1 MTAEVFLSVVMICGI
16 YVVCQLISK
25 VTRYKVPELVIFMV
39 ALIILGGQLHILPV
53 DLFDKA
59 GFAPMVYSFGLPFVL
74 AGFGTTMSVSSIKG
88 EGKTVVTALIA
99 VACILG
105 LGLAAGFVFMDPRTA
120 IYGAVE
126 VAGGGQAGLIFLTH
140 LQELGDGHEKMI
152 ALMLCLMNMQI
163 LFGYPL
169 SVISMRKSMR
179 IRIEKG
185 NIPKLAANSNAEDN
199 KAKTLIRIPE
209 EIKNSFYYV
218 FLMLG
223 IICFLSAKLYDLT
236 TLSAYLWYILLGF
249 LFAEL
254 GLLEHNCLAKA
265 GLAPLMFGI
274 MFVVVCSA
282 FLELNLG
289 EVGAVALNF
298 VVLIAFGIIGCII
311 SGFIVSKLFKVD
323 LYEGFSISIGCMVG
337 YPPSQK
343 VADEALAAV
352 RAEAEISDEDAAA
365 LKAYYEPKIII
376 SGVVTISLVTGLLA
390 GIIVSFL

>member
-1 MTAEVFLSVVMICGI
+1 MPT
-16 YVVCQLISK
+16 
-25 VTRYKVPELVIFMV
+25 
-39 ALIILGGQLHILPV
+39 
-53 DLFDKA
+53 DLFETA
-59 GFAPMVYSFGLPFVL
+59 GFSPMIYSFGLPFVL

-88 EGKTVVTALIA
+88 EGRTVVIALLAIL
-99 VACILG
+99 CIGG
-105 LGLAAGFVFMDPRTA
+105 LGLLAGLLFMDPRTA

-140 LQELGDGHEKMI
+140 LQEIEGSEKMI

-169 SVISMRKSMR
+169 SVISMRKSMKL
-179 IRIEKG
+179 RIEKG
-185 NIPKLAANSNAEDN
+185 NIPMLAVSGDQEPKED
-199 KAKTLIRIPE
+199 KQLLRIPKDL
-209 EIKNSFYYV
+209 KNNFYYV
-218 FLMLG
+218 FFMLG
-223 IICFLSAKLYDLT
+223 IICFLSAKLYDVT

-289 EVGAVALNF
+289 DVGAVALNF
-298 VVLIAFGIIGCII
+298 VILIAFGIIGCLI
-311 SGFIVSKLFKVD
+311 SGFIVSKIFKVD
-323 LYEGFSISIGCMVG
+323 VYEGFCVSIGCMVG

-343 VADEALAAV
+343 VTEEALQGV
-352 RAEAEISDEDAAA
+352 RAECEISDETAAR

-376 SGVVTISLVTGLLA
+376 SGVITISLVTGLLA
-390 GIIVSFL
+390 GLIVSFL

>member
-1 MTAEVFLSVVMICGI
+1 MTAEVFMSVAIICGI
-16 YVVCQLISK
+16 YVVCELIGK
-25 VTRYKVPELVIFMV
+25 LTHYKVPTLVIFMV
-39 ALIILGGQLHILPV
+39 ALIILGGQLGILPT
-53 DLFDKA
+53 DLFETA
-59 GFAPMVYSFGLPFVL
+59 GFSPMIYSFGLPFVL

-88 EGKTVVTALIA
+88 EGRTVVIALLAIL
-99 VACILG
+99 CIGG
-105 LGLAAGFVFMDPRTA
+105 LGLLAGLLFMDPRTA

-140 LQELGDGHEKMI
+140 LQEIEGSEKMI

-169 SVISMRKSMR
+169 SVISMRKSMKL
-179 IRIEKG
+179 RIEKG
-185 NIPKLAANSNAEDN
+185 NIPMLAVSGDQEPKED
-199 KAKTLIRIPE
+199 KQLLRIPKDL
-209 EIKNSFYYV
+209 KNNFYYV
-218 FLMLG
+218 FFMLG
-223 IICFLSAKLYDLT
+223 IICFLSAKLYDVT

-289 EVGAVALNF
+289 DVGAVALNF
-298 VVLIAFGIIGCII
+298 VILIAFGIIGCLI
-311 SGFIVSKLFKVD
+311 SGFIVSKIFKVD
-323 LYEGFSISIGCMVG
+323 IYEGFCISIGCMVG

-343 VADEALAAV
+343 VTEEALQGV
-352 RAEAEISDEDAAA
+352 RAECEISDETAAR

-376 SGVVTISLVTGLLA
+376 SGVITISLVTGLLA
-390 GIIVSFL
+390 GLIVSFL

>member
-1 MTAEVFLSVVMICGI
+1 MTAEVFLSVVIICGI
-16 YVVCQLISK
+16 YVVCQFISK

-53 DLFDKA
+53 DLFDTA

-74 AGFGTTMSVSSIKG
+74 AGFGTTMSVASIKG
-88 EGKTVVTALIA
+88 EGRTVVTALLA
-99 VACILG
+99 VICIGVLG
-105 LGLAAGFVFMDPRTA
+105 LGAGLLFMDPRTA

-140 LQELGDGHEKMI
+140 LQELGGNEKLI

-169 SVISMRKSMR
+169 SVISMRKSMK

-185 NIPKLAANSNAEDN
+185 NIPKLTAGGSQDSAE
-199 KAKTLIRIPE
+199 AKTLIKIPE

-282 FLELNLG
+282 FLELNLAD
-289 EVGAVALNF
+289 VGAVALNF

-311 SGFIVSKLFKVD
+311 SGFITSKIFKVD
-323 LYEGFSISIGCMVG
+323 IYEGFSISIGCMVG

-343 VADEALAAV
+343 VASEALQAV
-352 RAEAEISDEDAAA
+352 RAECAISDEDADA
-365 LKAYYEPKIII
+365 LQAYYEPKIII

-390 GIIVSFL
+390 GVIVSFL